1 MTGETGGSLSGKVDF
16 LVNVPS
22 RDSQRIQE
30 AHITIGHIVCSLIE
44 NLMKNN

>member
-1 MTGETGGSLSGKVDF
+1 LLID
-16 LVNVPS
+16 VPS

-44 NLMKNN
+44 EIRFST